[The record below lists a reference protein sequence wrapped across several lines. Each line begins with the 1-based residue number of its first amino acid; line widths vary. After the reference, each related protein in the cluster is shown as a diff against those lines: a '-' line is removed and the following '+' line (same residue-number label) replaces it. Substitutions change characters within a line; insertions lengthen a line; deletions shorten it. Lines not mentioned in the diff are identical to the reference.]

1 VAPLARR
8 RVVPAPR
15 PSLAVPA
22 AAPTPAVVASA
33 RPRELWLAVHLP
45 ALLLDAL
52 REQVAAL
59 PGQPLVA
66 VVDLERDGKV
76 VRACAPRVRAAGVH
90 AGMSINSALALLP
103 SLQTLAREPRRE
115 KALLETIARRSLHFT
130 PRVSLEPPDA
140 VLLEVRG
147 SLRLF
152 GGARALCQRLRHEL
166 TETTGATVRIA
177 ITPAP
182 LASLWFAR
190 VSDDDRTVLVRSREE
205 LGGRLASLPLAA
217 CTRWPERTLQTLA
230 TMGVHTVGECLR
242 LPRDG
247 FARRFGADLLAMLDR
262 ATGRLAEPRSGFAA
276 HEKFAL
282 RRELEPELDDTARL
296 QVVLEPM
303 IGELCRFLRER
314 SRGIQA
320 LEVQLRHREAPVTR
334 VRLRFVQPI
343 GAQPRRIAELLRE
356 RLARLALT
364 EPVRN
369 VRLVSGPLLDL
380 QADAAELFAHDRRE
394 SGENLPALIER
405 LRARLGNEAVHG
417 LACVAEHRPEA
428 AWRAVEPL
436 STSPA
441 AAARI
446 ARSAGGGSSV
456 TSLASA
462 GEVAG
467 EGFSIASPA
476 SPGEV
481 AGEGFSVASPASAG
495 EVARSA
501 GEGSASEG
509 ILRPLWLLD
518 VPEPCDASRLEF
530 EEGPEC
536 IESGWW
542 DGHDVARDY
551 FVARDRHGARL
562 WLCRDRRA
570 ADDATRWFVQG
581 WFA

>member
-1 VAPLARR
+1 MAPLARR
-8 RVVPAPR
+8 RVVPATR
-15 PSLAVPA
+15 PSLSVPA
-22 AAPTPAVVASA
+22 AVAPAGAAVAPSS

-52 REQVAAL
+52 REEVAAL
-59 PGQPLVA
+59 PGQPPVA

-76 VRACAPRVRAAGVH
+76 VRACEARVQAAGVRT
-90 AGMSINSALALLP
+90 GMSVNSALARVP
-103 SLQTLAREPRRE
+103 SLQALARDLRRE
-115 KALLETIARRSLHFT
+115 KALLEAVARRGLHFT

-152 GGARALCQRLRHEL
+152 GGARALCQRLQHEL
-166 TETTGATVRIA
+166 VAATGATARFA

-190 VSDDDRTVLVRSREE
+190 CRVDERVVLVRSREE
-205 LGGRLASLPLAA
+205 LGGRLASLPLAG

-230 TMGVHTVGECLR
+230 TMGVCTVGECLR

-262 ATGRLAEPRSGFAA
+262 ATGRLAEPRSAFAA

-282 RRELEPELDDTARL
+282 RRDLEPEIDDTARL

-303 IGELCRFLRER
+303 VDELCRFLRAR

-320 LEVQLRHREAPVTR
+320 LEVQLRHREAAVTR

-343 GAQPRRIAELLRE
+343 GAQPRRIGELLRE
-356 RLARLALT
+356 RLARLELA

-369 VRLVSGPLLDL
+369 LRLVSGPLLDL
-380 QADAAELFAHDRRE
+380 QGDAGELFAHDRRE
-394 SGENLPALIER
+394 SGENVPALVER
-405 LRARLGNEAVHG
+405 LRARLGHEAVHG

-428 AWRAVEPL
+428 AWRSSPL
-436 STSPA
+436 PF
-441 AAARI
+441 
-446 ARSAGGGSSV
+446 AGEGSSP
-456 TSLASA
+456 LPLA
-462 GEVAG
+462 GEVAH
-467 EGFSIASPA
+467 
-476 SPGEV
+476 
-481 AGEGFSVASPASAG
+481 
-495 EVARSA
+495 SA
-501 GEGSASEG
+501 GEGSGSKGEG
-509 ILRPLWLLD
+509 SSPLPLAGEVDRRSGEGAHSAGEGACSARPLWLLE
-518 VPEPCDASRLEF
+518 VPEPYDVSRLQF

-536 IESGWW
+536 IETGWW

-551 FVARDRHGARL
+551 HVARDRQGARL
-562 WLCRDRRA
+562 WLFRDRRETT
-570 ADDATRWFVQG
+570 ATRWFLHG

>member
-1 VAPLARR
+1 
-8 RVVPAPR
+8 
-15 PSLAVPA
+15 
-22 AAPTPAVVASA
+22 VASA

-52 REQVAAL
+52 RERVAAL

-76 VRACAPRVRAAGVH
+76 VRACAPRARAAGVH

-115 KALLETIARRSLHFT
+115 KALLETVARRSLHFT

-140 VLLEVRG
+140 ILLEVRG

-166 TETTGATVRIA
+166 TETTGATVRFA

-190 VSDDDRTVLVRSREE
+190 VSDDERTVLVRSREE

-230 TMGVHTVGECLR
+230 TMGVRTIGECLR

-296 QVVLEPM
+296 QVALEPM

-380 QADAAELFAHDRRE
+380 QAEAAELFAHDRRE

-428 AWRAVEPL
+428 AWRAVEPI

-441 AAARI
+441 VAAKI
-446 ARSAGGGSSV
+446 ARHASEGFG
-456 TSLASA
+456 TSPASA
-462 GEVAG
+462 GEVAR
-467 EGFSIASPA
+467 S
-476 SPGEV
+476 
-481 AGEGFSVASPASAG
+481 AGEGSSVTSPASAG

-501 GEGSASEG
+501 GEGSAGEG
-509 ILRPLWLLD
+509 ISRPLWLLD

-542 DGHDVARDY
+542 DGYDVARDY

-570 ADDATRWFVQG
+570 ADGATRWFVQG